1 MWPTRVVL
9 LGGMCLT
16 ALTVTGSRPLGQAL
30 GAPPSIAGFGPAQPS
45 TAGDGGE
52 LRVASTPTL
61 QQCAELCISGSPACI
76 GFTYVSSNTT
86 CTLSGWSPDFALV
99 VASAAVYF
107 PRTRTSDQNTSSVTP
122 AVPYHL
128 VVPTSGVTLRSGPLC
143 DAFKANLQYLLKFP
157 VDDMLYWFR
166 VRNATS
172 NNPNAPPPPGASYG
186 WDNGGPDKP
195 YGLRGSVAG
204 AFLMGAG
211 GAVRWGV
218 TGSPST
224 VELQQRMKAVV
235 RGIAEAKA
243 ADGYI
248 QAFPKNESSRHEN
261 PDYVTSWLTHGL
273 LEAAVA
279 GESDALSLLRGHFD
293 WFNAAAILPTFLP
306 PAAQTVP
313 FGVSR
318 TSAEF
323 DHGHKIYLIYQGL
336 IHNTRLALSSV
347 GQQQDVDVAAD
358 RYGETWWLEQLA
370 QRNLSAVWLRSL
382 YPHNYEITAVEGYM
396 DLYHIT
402 GEPLYLDAVDG
413 FWGMFR
419 DHWLHV
425 GGTVAIKEWMLYPPG
440 SYFLDT
446 TGEFPHGSPTQ
457 KNCSLDPA
465 VPDRLRCPK
474 DDPKCRTC
482 GHSTGETCGQVFW
495 VKLNQRLHQLRP
507 LNATY
512 PAEIERTIFNGIISQ
527 ITPLPAGSDPATVLG
542 IRQFAVMHKVK
553 MVLSNISTCCEGQ
566 ATRALGQLP
575 EYVASFAPDLATVY
589 INMYTDAV
597 VSLMPLGES
606 KLSLSIETQWPAAD
620 AVSIMVTGPSTES
633 TVGVSVM
640 LRIPHWLAMASAEV
654 TVTGAASADSPEHY
668 TGEPG
673 TVIPGHDRYAV
684 EYGPI
689 LLACVGGAWDDDLDS
704 MPIHGVSTPLDGGSW
719 LARSDTNGS
728 LVFTVTAG
736 NSAGLRFIPYFSV
749 QSEMF
754 EVYPAFTRSRDR
766 ILRK

>member
-1 MWPTRVVL
+1 
-9 LGGMCLT
+9 
-16 ALTVTGSRPLGQAL
+16 
-30 GAPPSIAGFGPAQPS
+30 
-45 TAGDGGE
+45 
-52 LRVASTPTL
+52 
-61 QQCAELCISGSPACI
+61 
-76 GFTYVSSNTT
+76 
-86 CTLSGWSPDFALV
+86 
-99 VASAAVYF
+99 
-107 PRTRTSDQNTSSVTP
+107 
-122 AVPYHL
+122 
-128 VVPTSGVTLRSGPLC
+128 
-143 DAFKANLQYLLKFP
+143 
-157 VDDMLYWFR
+157 
-166 VRNATS
+166 
-172 NNPNAPPPPGASYG
+172 
-186 WDNGGPDKP
+186 
-195 YGLRGSVAG
+195 
-204 AFLMGAG
+204 
-211 GAVRWGV
+211 
-218 TGSPST
+218 
-224 VELQQRMKAVV
+224 
-235 RGIAEAKA
+235 
-243 ADGYI
+243 
-248 QAFPKNESSRHEN
+248 
-261 PDYVTSWLTHGL
+261 
-273 LEAAVA
+273 
-279 GESDALSLLRGHFD
+279 
-293 WFNAAAILPTFLP
+293 
-306 PAAQTVP
+306 
-313 FGVSR
+313 
-318 TSAEF
+318 
-323 DHGHKIYLIYQGL
+323 
-336 IHNTRLALSSV
+336 
-347 GQQQDVDVAAD
+347 
-358 RYGETWWLEQLA
+358 
-370 QRNLSAVWLRSL
+370 VWLRSL

-495 VKLNQRLHQLRP
+495 VKLNQVQHPFPLRALFVACMRMNPRTDHRNNNDVVCTCTCVCFRVLQRLHQLRP

-620 AVSIMVTGPSTES
+620 AVSIVVTGPSTES

-640 LRIPHWLAMASAEV
+640 LRIPHWLATASAEV

-673 TVIPGHDRYAV
+673 TYLRIQRAWQAGDKVTFALPMTLRVTKYTGLTVIPGHDRYAV

-704 MPIHGVSTPLDGGSW
+704 MPLHGVSTPLDGGSW

-728 LVFTVTAG
+728 LVFTVTAAG

-749 QSEMF
+749 QSEIF